1 MDDHSSRQRWIVH
14 LWLMLSVLLSLLTLL
29 PHFSILVHI
38 FFGMLFG
45 GLVVAHLRHRR
56 RTVSILLADL
66 RRFGRWI
73 KPRGRMTWAD
83 LLLLF
88 VTINVVVSGFFDYFE
103 HRSVM
108 ISTGLISPI
117 RWHVVSS
124 LVLLVLLTVHT
135 LRRWRRLRTSK
146 VR

>member
-1 MDDHSSRQRWIVH
+1 MDDLPSRQRWIVH
-14 LWLMLSVLLSLLTLL
+14 LWLILTVLVSLLTLL

-38 FFGMLFG
+38 FFGLLFA

-73 KPRGRMTWAD
+73 KPRGRMAWAD

-88 VTINVVVSGFFDYFE
+88 VTINVVLSGFFDYFE
-103 HRSVM
+103 HRPVM
-108 ISTGLISPI
+108 ICTGLISPI